1 MDNDKGTAAEIKWRC
16 DSWYTGPNP
25 YKDMEVDMEVVITYG
40 SVKGFQERIQF
51 SKVDLRGEWSVL
63 VEQTTSVMHVQP
75 SWMKISEV
83 VEF

>member
-1 MDNDKGTAAEIKWRC
+1 VDNDKGAAAKIKWRR
-16 DSWYTGPNP
+16 DPWYMGPDL
-25 YKDMEVDMEVVITYG
+25 YKDMEVVITYG
-40 SVKGFQERIQF
+40 SAKGFRGRIQS